1 MGAVIRDEYSELP
14 ISRQRKYYLR
24 KRKQGQCTKCGKP
37 AADGSLCTEHLVQ
50 MREYR
55 REKFGLKRRYY
66 KSLSYQLTSK
76 AHWDGGAASP
86 PKTAVTNHTP
96 HGDMIPVDSKIREVK
111 ERVDRV
117 LEGLSSSLESAP
129 SGQGQFGA
137 SKLLKSWVLMNLF
150 SIPSPRLFCDGF
162 QYRPQAVTSI
172 GMERDF
178 GPFVLGAYGLVD
190 GGEYLAVVVFFRCQ
204 GGEQVSSEIA
214 GGLSGCLSVEIL
226 ALDLEFQGVLQ
237 GGESILLSGHVLPS

>member
-24 KRKQGQCTKCGKP
+24 KRKQGKCTKCGKP

-150 SIPSPRLFCDGF
+150 SIPSPRLFCD
-162 QYRPQAVTSI
+162 QL
-172 GMERDF
+172 
-178 GPFVLGAYGLVD
+178 PFNVLWLW
-190 GGEYLAVVVFFRCQ
+190 F
-204 GGEQVSSEIA
+204 
-214 GGLSGCLSVEIL
+214 
-226 ALDLEFQGVLQ
+226 LDLEVNPGSLQ
-237 GGESILLSGHVLPS
+237 VNGPAFVSAYERLLQTETAREFFSTFFAPSLLAAC